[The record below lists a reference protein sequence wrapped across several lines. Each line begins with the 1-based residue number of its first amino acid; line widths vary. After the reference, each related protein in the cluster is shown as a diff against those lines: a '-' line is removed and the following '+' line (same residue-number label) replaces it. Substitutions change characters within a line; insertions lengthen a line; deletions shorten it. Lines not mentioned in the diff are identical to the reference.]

1 MRASTSNS
9 TLPLTTPCPT
19 RGRTS
24 MHASWIFHQWDC
36 PCCLA
41 TNACSRCL
49 LIAAMSPCMHGN
61 AREAAP
67 LMDWEGAVKELGH
80 RHPPGHAPPSHAV
93 PRTHPSLTC
102 SPQDTPLP
110 HMQSPGHAPPSHAVP
125 RTHPSLTCTKS
136 KADILMELEYNSSF
150 SSSRIFSG
158 SSSHDSSC
166 EGRRQH
172 E

>member
-49 LIAAMSPCMHGN
+49 LMAAMSPCRHGN

-67 LMDWEGAVKELGH
+67 LMDWEGAVKELG
-80 RHPPGHAPPSHAV
+80 PSCRRGGGRQV
-93 PRTHPSLTC
+93 LSVGRRTLC
-102 SPQDTPLP
+102 SP
-110 HMQSPGHAPPSHAVP
+110 
-125 RTHPSLTCTKS
+125 CTSSRAEMKS
-136 KADILMELEYNSSF
+136 KRE
-150 SSSRIFSG
+150 SG
-158 SSSHDSSC
+158 HLGGGGGATVSAHTDVRTYVSIRPSPDPTSTMHY
-166 EGRRQH
+166 
-172 E
+172 